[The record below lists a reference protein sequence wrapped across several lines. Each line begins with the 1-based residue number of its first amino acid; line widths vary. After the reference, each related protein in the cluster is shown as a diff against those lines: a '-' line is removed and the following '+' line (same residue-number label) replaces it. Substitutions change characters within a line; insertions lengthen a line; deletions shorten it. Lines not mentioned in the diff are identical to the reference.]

1 MKSTQENRMNC
12 NRRQFLK
19 SAVAVGASSLFPS
32 VTFAQTSSPNILV
45 WVTLRGAMDGLNAV
59 VPYGDPQYLSL
70 RPNIGLKAE
79 KLNKLDQFYGLHPAM
94 KTCFEWYKH
103 KEFAMVHACATSY
116 RDRSHFDGQKILEN
130 GTNNP
135 HHRDGW
141 LNRLLQLDTKSK
153 GLAIDFGLPLI
164 VQGDK
169 AVSSW
174 YPNKLNTRDRQIE
187 LLEELFQCDDRLA
200 SNFEEA
206 LNIEMMSDQ
215 NQSGKQFSVLAS
227 QAGMFLSSR
236 GGPNIA
242 ALELGGWD
250 THAGQGAETGRLA
263 TQLRKLDL
271 GLASLKQSLRN
282 EWSRTVVIA
291 ASEFGRTAAEN
302 GTKGTDHGTANVM
315 FIAGGAVNGG
325 KVLGEFPGLSKAQLY
340 QGRDLAPVNDMRAV
354 IKSVLTQHM
363 GMQTSALET
372 IFPSSG
378 MEQDFTDLIKR
389 V

>member
-19 SAVAVGASSLFPS
+19 SALAVGASSLFPS

-59 VPYGDPQYLSL
+59 VPYGDQQYLSL
-70 RPNIGLKAE
+70 RPNIGIKTE
-79 KLNKLDQFYGLHPAM
+79 KLYKLDHFYGLHPAM
-94 KTCFEWYKH
+94 KTCFEWYQH

-130 GTNNP
+130 GTTNP

-174 YPNKLNTRDRQIE
+174 YPNKLHTRDRQIE

-206 LNIEMMSDQ
+206 LNIEMMSDR

-263 TQLRKLDL
+263 AQLRKLDL

-378 MEQDFTDLIKR
+378 MEQDFADLIKR